1 MNHLAVYKK
10 LKKHC
15 KSAVLQ
21 LKKKNYYYTI
31 IKRKITQIFK
41 YEKHI
46 NKLNVS

>member
-21 LKKKNYYYTI
+21 LKKKKTI
-31 IKRKITQIFK
+31 TTQ
-41 YEKHI
+41 
-46 NKLNVS
+46 

>member
-21 LKKKNYYYTI
+21 LKKKKLLLHN
-31 IKRKITQIFK
+31 
-41 YEKHI
+41 
-46 NKLNVS
+46 NKKKNNSNF

>member
-10 LKKHC
+10 LKQHC

-21 LKKKNYYYTI
+21 LKKNYYHKI

-46 NKLNVS
+46 NKLSVS